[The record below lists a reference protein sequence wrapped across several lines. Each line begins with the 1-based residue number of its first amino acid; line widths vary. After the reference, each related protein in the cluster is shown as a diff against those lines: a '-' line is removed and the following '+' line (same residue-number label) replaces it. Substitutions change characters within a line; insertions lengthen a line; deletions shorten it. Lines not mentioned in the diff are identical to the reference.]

1 MILGGTYGAQVAGL
15 IFSINT
21 GLLWSLK
28 TIDLYRL
35 QRSRVFVEEDKS
47 IRIGSV
53 GASSNQFVLVNYFNA
68 SALIRPLSFNFISL
82 RIQLRYT
89 LHFQLRHP
97 KHVFRR
103 EYKHSTIK
111 LFDILPA

>member
-35 QRSRVFVEEDKS
+35 QRSRVFIEK
-47 IRIGSV
+47 
-53 GASSNQFVLVNYFNA
+53 
-68 SALIRPLSFNFISL
+68 
-82 RIQLRYT
+82 
-89 LHFQLRHP
+89 
-97 KHVFRR
+97 
-103 EYKHSTIK
+103 
-111 LFDILPA
+111 